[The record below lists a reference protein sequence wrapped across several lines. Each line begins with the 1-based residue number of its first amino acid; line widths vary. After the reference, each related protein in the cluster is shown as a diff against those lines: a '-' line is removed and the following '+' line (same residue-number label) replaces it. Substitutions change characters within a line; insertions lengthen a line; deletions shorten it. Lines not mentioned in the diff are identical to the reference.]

1 MSPITVGKHIFEM
14 PSFFSMLDDVQQRRI
29 PQACKG
35 NQLVSEQPIF
45 HFNYHWKEIRDTP
58 KRCSKSTDSRHR
70 WVFVGSQMPKFWET
84 SALPP
89 RGVPVFWGIGTYE
102 SWNIGIFGRIRC
114 SYQNS
119 NCHNS
124 PRLSSKP
131 RNLLEAW
138 YTKNPLGNPTRL
150 SHHSWKAP
158 RPTTWPAGNQTCMF
172 SSLRGLLAVVLFSL
186 LRKMSVHFEER
197 YETILWNLGT
207 WWCESFWVGTLLWRS
222 LLLDT
227 LPAT

>member
-1 MSPITVGKHIFEM
+1 MLQKHRQ
-14 PSFFSMLDDVQQRRI
+14 S
-29 PQACKG
+29 
-35 NQLVSEQPIF
+35 
-45 HFNYHWKEIRDTP
+45 
-58 KRCSKSTDSRHR
+58 
-70 WVFVGSQMPKFWET
+70 SQMGFCWEPNAKVGGDIGT
-84 SALPP
+84 PP

-119 NCHNS
+119 NCHTS

-138 YTKNPLGNPTRL
+138 YTKNILGNPTRL

-158 RPTTWPAGNQTCMF
+158 RPTTWPTGNQTCMF

-207 WWCESFWVGTLLWRS
+207 WWRESFWVGTVFGWVCY
-222 LLLDT
+222 
-227 LPAT
+227 